1 MQWMRLFLPAL
12 ALAISLAGQQ
22 QQPAP
27 RVTMKTGPAVGE
39 TIPAFEAVDQT
50 GKTQTLASLTGS
62 KGLML
67 VFFRSADW

>member
-1 MQWMRLFLPAL
+1 MRLLLPAL
-12 ALAISLAGQQ
+12 ALATTLAGQQQ

-27 RVTMKTGPAVGE
+27 RVTIKTGPAVGDA
-39 TIPAFEAVDQT
+39 IPAFEATDQA
-50 GKTQTLASLTGS
+50 GKTRTLASLTGS

>member
-12 ALAISLAGQQ
+12 ALATTLLGQ

-27 RVTMKTGPAVGE
+27 RAAIKTGPAVGD
-39 TIPAFEAVDQT
+39 TIPAFEATDQR
-50 GKTQTLASLTGS
+50 GKTQTLASLTGP

>member
-22 QQPAP
+22 QPAP
-27 RVTMKTGPAVGE
+27 RVTIKTGPAVGDA
-39 TIPAFEAVDQT
+39 IPAFEAVDQT
-50 GKTQTLASLTGS
+50 GKPRTLASLTGS